1 MYYKLLFALV
11 LLILVLVFII
21 QNGAMVEIHFLA
33 WSLTLARGVMVL
45 TILLVGIL
53 IGWLGRAQIA
63 HRRKFRS

>member
-33 WSLTLARGVMVL
+33 WSLSMRRGLMVL
-45 TILLVGIL
+45 LILLVGIL
-53 IGWLGRAQIA
+53 VGWVGRSQLG
-63 HRRKFRS
+63 HRRKFR

>member
-33 WSLTLARGVMVL
+33 WSLTMGRGLMVL
-45 TILLVGIL
+45 VILLAGIA
-53 IGWLGRAQIA
+53 IGWLGRAQLA
-63 HRRKFRS
+63 HRRKFR

>member
-33 WSLTLARGVMVL
+33 WSLTMGRGLMVL
-45 TILLVGIL
+45 AILLVGIA
-53 IGWLGRAQIA
+53 IGWLGRAQLS
-63 HRRKFRS
+63 HRRKFR